1 MTTNERFDETP
12 KAVTF
17 MGLDVVTDWFG
28 EAVAPVLVTA
38 FEKTGRLIT
47 GIVDAVKA
55 RHHSRVMYRNLM
67 ALDDRMLKDIGIAR
81 GDIPAVAKGTKQA
94 HRF

>member
-1 MTTNERFDETP
+1 MTTNERFDETH

-38 FEKTGRLIT
+38 FEKTGRLIN
-47 GIVDAVKA
+47 GIVTKRLAK
-55 RHHSRVMYRNLM
+55 R
-67 ALDDRMLKDIGIAR
+67 
-81 GDIPAVAKGTKQA
+81 IPWPKSTFSTVI
-94 HRF
+94 

>member
-55 RHHSRVMYRNLM
+55 RHDSRVMYRILM
-67 ALDDRMLKDIGIAR
+67 ALDDRMLNDIGIAR
-81 GDIPAVAKGTKQA
+81 ADILAVAKGIE
-94 HRF
+94 R

>member
-17 MGLDVVTDWFG
+17 MGLDVVTEWFG
-28 EAVAPVLVTA
+28 EAVAPALVTA

-55 RHHSRVMYRNLM
+55 RHHSQVMCRNLM
-67 ALDDRMLKDIGIAR
+67 ALDDRMLNDICIAR
-81 GDIPAVAKGTKQA
+81 SDISAVAKGTKQA
-94 HRF
+94 HRL

>member
-1 MTTNERFDETP
+1 MTTNDRFDETH

-17 MGLDVVTDWFG
+17 MGLDVATDWFG

-55 RHHSRVMYRNLM
+55 RHHSRVIYRNLM
-67 ALDDRMLKDIGIAR
+67 ALDDRMLNDIGITR
-81 GDIPAVAKGTKQA
+81 DDIPAVAKGTKQA
-94 HRF
+94 RRP